1 MSETNSQDLKG
12 FFSKAFAWLKKTFIS
27 IKTDGAKIAV
37 VITQDLQDALSSG
50 TADMIAKIIESV
62 FPSVHNLPEVIVAE
76 LKVVV
81 PKTLAVELAVS
92 ALPDNPTEQDIKDFE
107 ARILDAF
114 NVHDDKSK
122 LYTTLAAD
130 VYGILERHQG
140 NSWTFAQRVKAVEE
154 AYQDYIAAI
163 QEG

>member
-12 FFSKAFAWLKKTFIS
+12 FFSNALAWLKKAFTS

-37 VITQDLQDALSSG
+37 VITQDLQDSLTSG
-50 TADMIAKIIESV
+50 IAEGLAKVVEAI
-62 FPSVHNLPEVIVAE
+62 FPSVHNLPEEIVAD
-76 LKVVV
+76 LKLII
-81 PKTLAVELAVS
+81 PKVLTLELAVIG
-92 ALPDNPTEQDIKDFE
+92 LPDNPTEQDIKDFE

-122 LYTTLAAD
+122 LYTTLAAE

-140 NSWTFAQRVKAVEE
+140 NSWTFAQLVAAVEE
-154 AYQDYIAAI
+154 AYQDYIAAT
-163 QEG
+163 QQG